1 MRCDIKTACSNVGS
15 FLFERFLRGSEVRGR
30 NTATVARQATVAR
43 RAIIARQARK
53 KLANREALR
62 GSEDIGEIRKRG
74 GRVFGEKRA

>member
-30 NTATVARQATVAR
+30 NTATVAR

-62 GSEDIGEIRKRG
+62 GSEDIENIQKRVE
-74 GRVFGEKRA
+74 RDFGKKRL